1 MNDHSHEEV
10 PRVFAALGRFDYR
23 FRRWLPL
30 AALAIVIAMNVA
42 AASWG
47 GELSQGGWEIPGSE
61 TERAEALLKERFGA
75 SQEQML
81 VIYRDEDADATSP
94 AFQEKVAASLD
105 RVAADVTVDSVITYG
120 SVPDPSLIS
129 DDGHATFAVLN
140 LTQDRAVAT
149 ADAERLAALVDP
161 PAGIDTTITGVP
173 LLQHQFN
180 AAIER
185 DLLRAELISLPV
197 ALIILLVV
205 FGTVVG
211 AALPL
216 LIAGMALGTAFA
228 GISLMA
234 GRIEMSIFVTNIAT
248 MIGLALAID
257 YSLFM
262 VSRFR
267 EELRAGHDVE
277 RAIERMMA
285 TVGKAVAVS
294 GIAVA
299 VGLTALIVFTAPA
312 LRSMGIG
319 GVLVVVSTLLF
330 GLTALP
336 ALLAMLG
343 PRVNRLRVPL
353 PAFIRPAS
361 GHEPEE
367 QRHGAWSRIARF
379 VMRRPL
385 QVAAPALAIL
395 LLAGLPFLHLE
406 LSTGGNLDDL
416 PPSSARTGFEVLRDE
431 FPGGD
436 SNPVVV
442 ALRFADGEL
451 DADRL
456 DALAAYVDRL
466 GGVDGAT
473 HVDSLLTPPPGMT
486 ADQYLPLLAVP
497 AEQRPAELNDY
508 VAGWIA
514 EDTTRLEV
522 ASRIEADTDAGRAFV
537 QRVRGIEP
545 PAGAQVLTAGL
556 ASQSAD
562 FLVAFDAAIP
572 VAVAIVIGV
581 TFAVLFLTFGSVLL
595 PVKAVLMSLLSISAS
610 FGALVWIF
618 QDGNLSDLLGF
629 QAGGTVIAST
639 PVIMFAILFGLS
651 MDYEVLLLSRIR
663 ERYVATGDNNRSVAE
678 GIGVTGGIITGAA
691 LIMVGVFGAFALGDV
706 VMIKALGFAMALA
719 VLVDATIV
727 RGILVPA
734 FMRVM
739 GALNWWAPRGL
750 QRAVARIGLYEG
762 PGQTDASRP
771 SLDPGPE
778 TATSPMT

>member
-1 MNDHSHEEV
+1 M
-10 PRVFAALGRFDYR
+10 FAALGRFDYR
-23 FRRWLPL
+23 FRRWLVP
-30 AALAIVIAMNVA
+30 AALAIVIAINVA
-42 AASWG
+42 AVSWG

-61 TERAEALLKERFGA
+61 SERAGALLRERFGA

-81 VIYRDEDADATSP
+81 VVYRDEDADATSP
-94 AFQEKVAASLD
+94 DFQDKVAASLEQ
-105 RVAADVTVDSVITYG
+105 VAADDTVDSVITYG

-129 DDGHATFAVLN
+129 EDEHATFAVVN
-140 LTQDRAVAT
+140 LTEGRAAAT
-149 ADAERLAALVDP
+149 ADAERLAALVDA
-161 PAGIDTTITGVP
+161 PAGVEMTITGVP
-173 LLQHQFN
+173 LLQQQFN
-180 AAIER
+180 AAIEQ
-185 DLLRAELISLPV
+185 DLLQAELISLPV
-197 ALIILLVV
+197 ALVILLVV

-216 LIAGMALGTAFA
+216 LMAGLALGTAFA
-228 GISLMA
+228 AISIMA
-234 GRIEMSIFVTNIAT
+234 GQIEMSIFVTNIAT

-277 RAIERMMA
+277 RALERMMA

-299 VGLTALIVFTAPA
+299 IGLTALIVFSAPA

-343 PRVNRLRVPL
+343 PNVNRLRVPL

-361 GHEPEE
+361 GNEPAE
-367 QRHGAWSRIARF
+367 QRHGVWSRIARF

-385 QVAAPALAIL
+385 QVATPALALL

-416 PPSSARTGFEVLRDE
+416 PPSSARTGFEMLRDE

-436 SNPVVV
+436 SNPVIV
-442 ALRFADGEL
+442 ALQFPDDEL
-451 DADRL
+451 DAERQ
-456 DALAAYVDRL
+456 DALAAYADGL
-466 GGVDGAT
+466 AAVDGAT
-473 HVDSLLTPPPGMT
+473 QVRSLLTPPPGMT
-486 ADQYLPLLAVP
+486 ADQYLPLLAAP
-497 AEQRPAELNDY
+497 ADQRPAELNDY
-508 VAGWIA
+508 IAGWFTD
-514 EDTTRLEV
+514 DTTRLEV
-522 ASRIEADTDAGRAFV
+522 ASRIDADTDAGRAFV
-537 QRVRGIEP
+537 QRVRGVEAP
-545 PAGAQVLTAGL
+545 SGAQVMTAGL
-556 ASQSAD
+556 ASQSSD
-562 FLVAFDAAIP
+562 FLAAFDAAIP
-572 VAVAIVIGV
+572 VAVVIVIGV
-581 TFAVLFLTFGSVLL
+581 TFVVLFLTFGSVLL

-618 QDGNLSDLLGF
+618 QDGNFSNLLGF
-629 QAGGTVIAST
+629 EAGGTVIAST

-663 ERYVATGDNNRSVAE
+663 ERYVATGDNSRSVAE

-719 VLVDATIV
+719 VFVDATIV

-739 GALNWWAPRGL
+739 GALNWWAPRGV
-750 QRAVARIGLYEG
+750 QRAVARLGLYEG
-762 PGQTDASRP
+762 PIQTDASRP
-771 SLDPGPE
+771 SLDPSPE
-778 TATSPMT
+778 TAPSPTS

>member
-1 MNDHSHEEV
+1 
-10 PRVFAALGRFDYR
+10 VFAALGRFDYR

-30 AALAIVIAMNVA
+30 AALAVMIAVNVA
-42 AASWG
+42 AANWG
-47 GELSQGGWEIPGSE
+47 GELSQGGWQIPGSE
-61 TERAEALLKERFGA
+61 SVQAEALIRTRFGA
-75 SQEQML
+75 SQERML
-81 VIYRDEDADATSP
+81 VIYRDNDADATAP
-94 AFQEKVAASLD
+94 AFQAAVTESLERVKTDDQVA
-105 RVAADVTVDSVITYG
+105 SVITY
-120 SVPDPSLIS
+120 SPATPDPALIS
-129 DDGHATFAVLN
+129 EDGHASFAVVN
-140 LTQDRAVAT
+140 LTANRTAAT
-149 ADAERLAALVDP
+149 ADAERLSGLVVP
-161 PAGIDTTITGVP
+161 PAGMQTTITGVP
-173 LLQHQFN
+173 LLQHEFN
-180 AAIER
+180 AAIED
-185 DLLRAELISLPV
+185 DLLQAEIISLPV
-197 ALIILLVV
+197 AMIILLVV

-211 AALPL
+211 AGLPL
-216 LIAGMALGTAFA
+216 LMAGLALGTSFA
-228 GISLMA
+228 AISLAA
-234 GRIEMSIFVTNIAT
+234 GQIEMSIFVTNIAT

-267 EELRAGHDVE
+267 EELRAGHSVE
-277 RAIERMMA
+277 VSIERMMA

-299 VGLTALIVFTAPA
+299 IGLTALIVFAAPA

-319 GVLVVVSTLLF
+319 GVLVVLSTLIF

-336 ALLAMLG
+336 ALLALLG
-343 PRVNRLRVPL
+343 TRVNRLRVPL

-361 GHEPEE
+361 GNEPAE
-367 QRHGAWSRIARF
+367 QRHGVWSHIAHF

-385 QVAAPALAIL
+385 QVAVPALAIL
-395 LLAGLPFLHLE
+395 LLAGLPFFHLE

-416 PPSSARTGFEVLRDE
+416 PPSTARTGFEMLRDE

-442 ALRFADGEL
+442 VVQFPDDEL
-451 DADRL
+451 DADRQAQL
-456 DALAAYVDRL
+456 TSYVDRL
-466 GGVDGAT
+466 GALDGAT
-473 HVDSLLTPPPGMT
+473 QVNSLLTPPPGMA
-486 ADQYLPLLAVP
+486 ADQYLAALAIP
-497 AEQRPAELNDY
+497 AEQRPAKLNDY
-508 VAGWIA
+508 IGGWVSG
-514 EDTTRLEV
+514 DTTRLEV
-522 ASRIEADTDAGRAFV
+522 ASKIDADSDAGRAFV
-537 QRVRGIEP
+537 QRVRSEEP
-545 PAGAQVLTAGL
+545 PAGAQVQTSGL

-581 TFAVLFLTFGSVLL
+581 TFIVLFLTFGSILL

-618 QDGNLSDLLGF
+618 QDGNLSNALGF
-629 QAGGTVIAST
+629 EAGGTIIAST

-663 ERYVATGDNNRSVAE
+663 ERYVATHDNSRSVAE

-706 VMIKALGFAMALA
+706 VMIKALGFAMAVA

-734 FMRVM
+734 FMRIM
-739 GALNWWAPRGL
+739 GSLNWWAPAGL
-750 QRAVARIGLYEG
+750 QRAVARLGLYEG
-762 PGQTDASRP
+762 PVRTDGVAP
-771 SLDPGPE
+771 DV
-778 TATSPMT
+778 TTSPEPAPAR

>member
-1 MNDHSHEEV
+1 MEV

-23 FRRWLPL
+23 FRRWLVP
-30 AALAIVIAMNVA
+30 AALAIVIAINVA
-42 AASWG
+42 VATWG

-61 TERAEALLKERFGA
+61 SEQAEALLRERFGA

-81 VIYRDEDADATSP
+81 VIYRDEDADATSSI
-94 AFQEKVAASLD
+94 FQDKVAASLEQ
-105 RVAADVTVDSVITYG
+105 VAADDTVDSVITYG
-120 SVPDPSLIS
+120 AVPDPSLIS
-129 DDGHATFAVLN
+129 EDGHATFAVVN
-140 LTQDRAVAT
+140 LTQGRADAT

-161 PAGIDTTITGVP
+161 PGGIEMTITGVP
-173 LLQHQFN
+173 LLQQQFN
-180 AAIER
+180 AAIEA
-185 DLLRAELISLPV
+185 DLLQAELISLPV
-197 ALIILLVV
+197 ALVILLVV

-216 LIAGMALGTAFA
+216 LIAGLALGTAFA
-228 GISLMA
+228 AISIMA
-234 GRIEMSIFVTNIAT
+234 GQIEMSIFVTNIAT

-267 EELRAGHDVE
+267 EELRAGYDVP

-299 VGLTALIVFTAPA
+299 IGLTALIVFSAPA

-343 PRVNRLRVPL
+343 PNVNRLRVPL

-361 GHEPEE
+361 GNEPAE
-367 QRHGAWSRIARF
+367 QRHGVWSRIARF

-385 QVAAPALAIL
+385 QVATPALALL

-416 PPSSARTGFEVLRDE
+416 PPSSARTGFEMLRDE

-436 SNPVVV
+436 SNPVIV
-442 ALRFADGEL
+442 ALQFPDDEL
-451 DADRL
+451 NADRQ
-456 DALAAYVDRL
+456 DALAAYADRL
-466 GGVDGAT
+466 AGVDGAT
-473 HVDSLLTPPPGMT
+473 QVRSLLTPPPGMT
-486 ADQYLPLLAVP
+486 ADQYLPLLALP

-508 VAGWIA
+508 IAGWFA
-514 EDTTRLEV
+514 DDTTRLEV
-522 ASRIEADTDAGRAFV
+522 ASRIDADTDAGRAFV
-537 QRVRGIEP
+537 QRVRGVEA

-556 ASQSAD
+556 ASQSSD
-562 FLVAFDAAIP
+562 FLAAFDAAIP

-581 TFAVLFLTFGSVLL
+581 TFIVLFLTFGSVLL

-618 QDGNLSDLLGF
+618 QDGNFSNLLGF
-629 QAGGTVIAST
+629 EAGGTVIAST

-734 FMRVM
+734 FMRIM
-739 GALNWWAPRGL
+739 GELNWWAPRGL
-750 QRAVARIGLYEG
+750 QRAVARLGLYEG
-762 PGQTDASRP
+762 PIETDASGAAQPAGADGVAEGASAR
-771 SLDPGPE
+771 
-778 TATSPMT
+778 

>member
-1 MNDHSHEEV
+1 
-10 PRVFAALGRFDYR
+10 VFAALGRFDYR
-23 FRRWLPL
+23 FRRWLPI
-30 AALAIVIAMNVA
+30 AALAIVIGINVA
-42 AASWG
+42 AAGAG
-47 GELSQGGWEIPGSE
+47 GVLSQGGWEIPGSE
-61 TERAEALLKERFGA
+61 TEEAAALLKERFGA

-81 VIYRDEDADATSP
+81 VIYRDPDADAASP
-94 AFQEKVAASLD
+94 AFQELVTASLE
-105 RVAADVTVDSVITYG
+105 RVAADGNVDSVITYA
-120 SVPDPSLIS
+120 SVPDPSLLS
-129 DDGHATFAVLN
+129 ENGRATFAVVN
-140 LTQDRAVAT
+140 LTQDRADAT
-149 ADAERLAALVDP
+149 ADAERLAGLVDVP
-161 PAGIDTTITGVP
+161 PGVDTTITGVP
-173 LLQHQFN
+173 LLQQQFN
-180 AAIER
+180 AAIEA
-185 DLLRAELISLPV
+185 DLLQAELISLPV
-197 ALIILLVV
+197 ALVILLVV

-216 LIAGMALGTAFA
+216 LIAGLALGTAFA
-228 GISLMA
+228 AISLVAAQM
-234 GRIEMSIFVTNIAT
+234 EMSIFVTNIAT

-267 EELRAGHDVE
+267 EELRAGHSVE
-277 RAIERMMA
+277 RAIERMME

-299 VGLTALIVFTAPA
+299 IGMTALIVFAAPA

-319 GVLVVVSTLLF
+319 GVLVVVSTLVF

-343 PRVNRLRVPL
+343 PRVDRLRVPL

-361 GHEPEE
+361 GNEPAE
-367 QRHGAWSRIARF
+367 QRHGMWSRIARF

-385 QVAAPALAIL
+385 QVAAPALIL
-395 LLAGLPFLHLE
+395 LLFAGLPFFHLE

-416 PPSSARTGFEVLRDE
+416 PPSSARTGFEVLRDD

-436 SNPVVV
+436 SNPVIV
-442 ALRFADGEL
+442 ALQFPDGEL
-451 DADRL
+451 DVDRQA
-456 DALAAYVDRL
+456 ALATYVDRL
-466 GGVDGAT
+466 AAVDGAT
-473 HVDSLLTPPPGMT
+473 QVESLLTPPPGMG
-486 ADQYLPLLAVP
+486 ADQYLPLLAMP
-497 AEQRPAELNDY
+497 ADQRPSELNDY
-508 VAGWIA
+508 IAGWMSG
-514 EDTTRLEV
+514 DTTRLEV
-522 ASRIEADTDAGRAFV
+522 ASRIDADTDAGRALV
-537 QRVRGIEP
+537 QRVRQVET
-545 PAGAQVLTAGL
+545 PAGATALTAGL

-562 FLVAFDAAIP
+562 FLAAFDAAIP

-581 TFAVLFLTFGSVLL
+581 TFVVLFLTFGSILL

-618 QDGNLSDLLGF
+618 QDGNLSNLLGF
-629 QAGGTVIAST
+629 EAGGTVIAST

-663 ERYVATGDNNRSVAE
+663 ERYVATSDNSRSVAE

-739 GALNWWAPRGL
+739 GALNWWAPRPL
-750 QRAVARIGLYEG
+750 QRAVARLGLYEG
-762 PGQTDASRP
+762 PILTDADRP
-771 SLDPGPE
+771 SGEGAPE
-778 TATSPMT
+778 SATRATS

>member
-1 MNDHSHEEV
+1 
-10 PRVFAALGRFDYR
+10 VFAALGRFDYR

-30 AALAIVIAMNVA
+30 AALAVLIATNVA
-42 AASWG
+42 AANWG
-47 GELSQGGWEIPGSE
+47 GELSQGGCQIPGSE
-61 TERAEALLKERFGA
+61 SVRAEALIRERFGA
-75 SQEQML
+75 SQERML
-81 VIYRDEDADATSP
+81 VIYRDNGADATSP
-94 AFQEKVAASLD
+94 AFQAAVAASLE
-105 RVAADVTVDSVITYG
+105 RVAADDQVDSVITY
-120 SVPDPSLIS
+120 SEALPDPALIS
-129 DDGHATFAVLN
+129 DDGHATFAVVN
-140 LTQDRAVAT
+140 LIANRTAAT
-149 ADAERLAALVDP
+149 ADSERLAALVDP
-161 PAGIDTTITGVP
+161 PAGMQTTITGVP
-173 LLQHQFN
+173 VLQQQFN

-185 DLLRAELISLPV
+185 DLLQAELISLPV

-211 AALPL
+211 AGLPL
-216 LIAGMALGTAFA
+216 LMAALALGTSFA
-228 GISLMA
+228 AISLAA
-234 GRIEMSIFVTNIAT
+234 GQIEMSIFVTNIAT

-267 EELRAGHDVE
+267 EELGAGHSVE
-277 RAIERMMA
+277 VAIERMMA

-299 VGLTALIVFTAPA
+299 IGLTALIVFAAPA

-319 GVLVVVSTLLF
+319 GVLVVLSTLLF

-361 GHEPEE
+361 GNEPAE
-367 QRHGAWSRIARF
+367 QHHGVWSRIAHF
-379 VMRRPL
+379 VMRWPL
-385 QVAAPALAIL
+385 QVAVPALAIL
-395 LLAGLPFLHLE
+395 LLAGLPFFHLE

-416 PPSSARTGFEVLRDE
+416 PPSSARTGFEMLRDE

-442 ALRFADGEL
+442 AVQLPDSNL
-451 DADRL
+451 DADRR

-466 GGVDGAT
+466 AGLDGAT
-473 HVDSLLTPPPGMT
+473 QVTSLLTPPPGM
-486 ADQYLPLLAVP
+486 ASDQYLALLAMP
-497 AEQRPAELNDY
+497 ASQRPTLLNDY
-508 VAGWIA
+508 IGRWISG
-514 EDTTRLEV
+514 DTTRLDV
-522 ASRIEADTDAGRAFV
+522 ASRIDADSDAGRAFV
-537 QRVRGIEP
+537 QRVRDAEP
-545 PAGAQVLTAGL
+545 PAGSHVLTAGL
-556 ASQSAD
+556 GSQSAD
-562 FLVAFDAAIP
+562 FLVAFDGAIP

-581 TFAVLFLTFGSVLL
+581 TFLVLLLTFGSILL

-618 QDGNLSDLLGF
+618 QDGNLSNLLGF
-629 QAGGTVIAST
+629 HTGGTVIAST

-706 VMIKALGFAMALA
+706 VMIKALGFAMAIA

-734 FMRVM
+734 FMRIM

-750 QRAVARIGLYEG
+750 QRAIARVGLYEG
-762 PGQTDASRP
+762 PVRADEPAHDAP
-771 SLDPGPE
+771 AAPE
-778 TATSPMT
+778 AAPAR

>member
-1 MNDHSHEEV
+1 
-10 PRVFAALGRFDYR
+10 VFAALGRFDYR

-30 AALAIVIAMNVA
+30 AALALMIAVNAA

-47 GELSQGGWEIPGSE
+47 GELSQGGWNIPGSE
-61 TERAEALLKERFGA
+61 TERAEALLKDRFGA
-75 SQEQML
+75 SQEQMF
-81 VIYRDEDADATSP
+81 VVYRDDEADATSP
-94 AFQEKVAASLD
+94 AFQSAVTDSLD
-105 RVAADVTVDSVITYG
+105 RVAADDRVDAVITYAT
-120 SVPDPSLIS
+120 VPDPDFIS
-129 DDGHATFAVLN
+129 EDGHATFAVVN
-140 LTQDRAVAT
+140 LVDSRADAT
-149 ADAERLAALVDP
+149 ADAERLAGLVDP
-161 PAGIDTTITGVP
+161 PVGVETTITGVP
-173 LLQHQFN
+173 LLQQQFN
-180 AAIER
+180 HAIEE

-197 ALIILLVV
+197 ALVILLVV

-211 AALPL
+211 AGLPL
-216 LIAGMALGTAFA
+216 LIAALALGTSFA
-228 GISLMA
+228 AITLTA
-234 GRIEMSIFVTNIAT
+234 GQIEMSIFVTNIAT
-248 MIGLALAID
+248 MIGLALSID

-267 EELRAGHDVE
+267 EELRAGHSVE
-277 RAIERMMA
+277 RAIERMMSS
-285 TVGKAVAVS
+285 VGKAVAVS

-299 VGLTALIVFTAPA
+299 IGMTALIVFAAPA

-319 GVLVVVSTLLF
+319 GVLVVVSTLIF

-361 GHEPEE
+361 GNEPSEL
-367 QRHGAWSRIARF
+367 RHGVWTRIAHF

-385 QVAAPALAIL
+385 RAAVPALAVL
-395 LLAGLPFLHLE
+395 LLAGLPFFHLQ

-416 PPSSARTGFEVLRDE
+416 PPSSARTGFEVLRDQ

-442 ALRFADGEL
+442 ALQFPDDAL
-451 DADRL
+451 NADRL
-456 DALAAYVDRL
+456 DDLAAYIDRL
-466 GGVDGAT
+466 AAVDGAT
-473 HVDSLLTPPPGMT
+473 QVSSLLTPPPGMDP
-486 ADQYLPLLAVP
+486 AQYRGLLAAP

-508 VAGWIA
+508 IGQWSSG
-514 EDTTRLEV
+514 DTTRIEV
-522 ASRIEADTDAGRAFV
+522 ASRIDADSDAGRAFV
-537 QRVRGIEP
+537 QRVRGAEAP
-545 PAGAQVLTAGL
+545 PQSQVLTAGL

-562 FLVAFDAAIP
+562 FLVAFDDAIP

-581 TFAVLFLTFGSVLL
+581 TFIVLFLTFGSVFL

-618 QDGNLSDLLGF
+618 QDGNLSGPLGF
-629 QAGGTVIAST
+629 EAGGTIIAST

-663 ERYVATGDNNRSVAE
+663 ERYVATGDNSRSVAE

-739 GALNWWAPRGL
+739 GSLNWWAPRSV
-750 QRAVARIGLYEG
+750 QRAVARLGLYEEPEAG
-762 PGQTDASRP
+762 DDP
-771 SLDPGPE
+771 SVPAAPPE
-778 TATSPMT
+778 AVPTS

>member
-1 MNDHSHEEV
+1 M
-10 PRVFAALGRFDYR
+10 FAALGRFDYR

-30 AALAIVIAMNVA
+30 AALALLIGINVA
-42 AASWG
+42 AANWG
-47 GELSQGGWEIPGSE
+47 GELSQGGWQIPGSE
-61 TERAEALLKERFGA
+61 TERAEALIKERFGA
-75 SQEQML
+75 SQERML
-81 VIYRDEDADATSP
+81 VIYRDPDADASS
-94 AFQEKVAASLD
+94 AEVQAAVSASLE
-105 RVAADVTVDSVITYG
+105 RVAADDQVDSVISYG
-120 SVPDPSLIS
+120 STPDPALIS
-129 DDGHATFAVLN
+129 TDGHATFAIVN
-140 LTQDRAVAT
+140 LTADRAAAT
-149 ADAERLAALVDP
+149 ADAARLAELVDP
-161 PAGIDTTITGVP
+161 PAGMETTITGVP
-173 LLQHQFN
+173 LLQQQFN
-180 AAIER
+180 AAIEE
-185 DLLRAELISLPV
+185 DLLQAELISLPV
-197 ALIILLVV
+197 ALIILLIV
-205 FGTVVG
+205 FGTVLG
-211 AALPL
+211 AGLPL
-216 LIAGMALGTAFA
+216 LMAGLALGTSFA
-228 GISLMA
+228 AISLAA
-234 GRIEMSIFVTNIAT
+234 GQIEMSIFVTNIAT
-248 MIGLALAID
+248 MIGLALSID

-267 EELRAGHDVE
+267 EELRAGHSVE
-277 RAIERMMA
+277 VAIERMMA

-294 GIAVA
+294 GVAVA
-299 VGLTALIVFTAPA
+299 IGLTALIVFAAPA

-361 GHEPEE
+361 GNEPAE
-367 QRHGAWSRIARF
+367 QRHGVWSSIARF

-385 QVAAPALAIL
+385 QVAVPALAIL

-442 ALRFADGEL
+442 ALQFPDDEL
-451 DADRL
+451 DAGRLDELTAYAGRL
-456 DALAAYVDRL
+456 DAI
-466 GGVDGAT
+466 DGAT
-473 HVDSLLTPPPGMT
+473 QVTSLLTPPPGMT
-486 ADQYLPLLAVP
+486 ADQYLPLLSMPTA
-497 AEQRPAELNDY
+497 QRPEPVNDY
-508 VAGWIA
+508 IAGWVSG
-514 EDTTRLEV
+514 DTTRLEV
-522 ASRIEADTDAGRAFV
+522 ASQIDADSDAGRAFV
-537 QRVRGIEP
+537 QRVRTAEVP
-545 PAGAQVLTAGL
+545 SDAEVMTAGL

-581 TFAVLFLTFGSVLL
+581 TFLVLFLTFGSVLL

-618 QDGNLSDLLGF
+618 QDGNLSSLLGF

-663 ERYVATGDNNRSVAE
+663 ERFVATGDNNRSVAE

-734 FMRVM
+734 FMRIM
-739 GALNWWAPRGL
+739 GALNWWAPRGV
-750 QRAVARIGLYEG
+750 QRAVARLGLYEG
-762 PGQTDASRP
+762 PTETDVVAVDSPASREAAP
-771 SLDPGPE
+771 
-778 TATSPMT
+778 AR

>member
-1 MNDHSHEEV
+1 M
-10 PRVFAALGRFDYR
+10 FAALGRFDYR

-30 AALAIVIAMNVA
+30 AALAVVIGMNLA
-42 AASWG
+42 AANWG
-47 GELSQGGWEIPGSE
+47 GELSQGGWQIPGSE
-61 TERAEALLKERFGA
+61 TERAEALIKERFGA
-75 SQEQML
+75 SQERML
-81 VIYRDEDADATSP
+81 VIYRDPDADATSSEVQ
-94 AFQEKVAASLD
+94 AAVSASLE
-105 RVAADVTVDSVITYG
+105 RVAADEQVDSVISYATI
-120 SVPDPSLIS
+120 PDPALIS
-129 DDGHATFAVLN
+129 TDGHATFAIIN
-140 LTQDRAVAT
+140 LTADRAAAT

-161 PAGIDTTITGVP
+161 PAGMETTITGVP
-173 LLQHQFN
+173 LLQQQFN
-180 AAIER
+180 AAIEE
-185 DLLRAELISLPV
+185 DLLQAELISLPV

-205 FGTVVG
+205 FGTVIG
-211 AALPL
+211 AGLPL
-216 LIAGMALGTAFA
+216 LMAGLALGTSFA
-228 GISLMA
+228 AISLAA
-234 GRIEMSIFVTNIAT
+234 GQIEMSIFVTNIAT
-248 MIGLALAID
+248 MIGLALSID

-267 EELRAGHDVE
+267 EELRAGHSVE
-277 RAIERMMA
+277 VAIERMMA

-294 GIAVA
+294 GVAVA
-299 VGLTALIVFTAPA
+299 IGLTALIVFAAPA

-319 GVLVVVSTLLF
+319 GVLVVVSTLFF

-343 PRVNRLRVPL
+343 PRVNRFRVPL

-361 GHEPEE
+361 GNEPAEE
-367 QRHGAWSRIARF
+367 RHGMWSSIARF

-385 QVAAPALAIL
+385 QVAVPALAIL

-436 SNPVVV
+436 ANPVVV
-442 ALRFADGEL
+442 ALQFPDDEL
-451 DADRL
+451 DAGRLDELSAYAGRL
-456 DALAAYVDRL
+456 DAI
-466 GGVDGAT
+466 DGT
-473 HVDSLLTPPPGMT
+473 TQVTSLLTPPPGMT
-486 ADQYLPLLAVP
+486 AEQYVPLLALP
-497 AEQRPAELNDY
+497 AAERPQPVNDY
-508 VAGWIA
+508 IGSWASG
-514 EDTTRLEV
+514 DTTRLEV
-522 ASRIEADTDAGRAFV
+522 ASLIDADSDAGRAFV
-537 QRVRGIEP
+537 ERVRTAEAP
-545 PAGAQVLTAGL
+545 SDAEVMTAGL

-562 FLVAFDAAIP
+562 FLVAFDNAIP

-581 TFAVLFLTFGSVLL
+581 TFLVLFLTFGSVLL

-618 QDGNLSDLLGF
+618 QDGNLSSLLGF

-663 ERYVATGDNNRSVAE
+663 ERFVATGDNNRSVAE

-734 FMRVM
+734 FMRIM
-739 GALNWWAPRGL
+739 GALNWWAPRGV
-750 QRAVARIGLYEG
+750 QRAVARLGLYEG
-762 PGQTDASRP
+762 PSRA
-771 SLDPGPE
+771 DE
-778 TATSPMT
+778 TAVEDGPASPEAAPAR

>member
-1 MNDHSHEEV
+1 
-10 PRVFAALGRFDYR
+10 VFAALGRFDYR

-30 AALAIVIAMNVA
+30 AALAVMIAVNVA
-42 AASWG
+42 AANWG
-47 GELSQGGWEIPGSE
+47 GELSQGGWQIPGSE
-61 TERAEALLKERFGA
+61 SVQAEALVRDRFGA
-75 SQEQML
+75 SQERML
-81 VIYRDEDADATSP
+81 VIYRDDDADATTP
-94 AFQEKVAASLD
+94 AFQTAVTDSLERVKADDQVA
-105 RVAADVTVDSVITYG
+105 SVITY
-120 SVPDPSLIS
+120 SPATPDPALIS
-129 DDGHATFAVLN
+129 EDGHASFAVIN
-140 LTQDRAVAT
+140 LTANRTAAT
-149 ADAERLAALVDP
+149 ADAERLSGLVVP
-161 PAGIDTTITGVP
+161 PAGIQTTITGVP
-173 LLQHQFN
+173 LLQHEFN
-180 AAIER
+180 AAIED
-185 DLLRAELISLPV
+185 DLLQAELISLPV
-197 ALIILLVV
+197 AMIILLVV

-211 AALPL
+211 AGLPL
-216 LIAGMALGTAFA
+216 LMAGLALGTSFA
-228 GISLMA
+228 AISLAA
-234 GRIEMSIFVTNIAT
+234 GQIEMSIFVTNIAT

-267 EELRAGHDVE
+267 EELRAGHSVE
-277 RAIERMMA
+277 ASIERMMA

-299 VGLTALIVFTAPA
+299 IGLTALIVFAAPA

-319 GVLVVVSTLLF
+319 GVLVVVSTLVF

-343 PRVNRLRVPL
+343 TRVNRLRVPL

-361 GHEPEE
+361 GNEPAE
-367 QRHGAWSRIARF
+367 QHNGVWSHIAHF

-385 QVAAPALAIL
+385 QVAVPALAIL

-416 PPSSARTGFEVLRDE
+416 PPSTARTGFEMLRDE

-442 ALRFADGEL
+442 VLQFADDEL
-451 DADRL
+451 DADRQAQL
-456 DALAAYVDRL
+456 TTYVDRL
-466 GGVDGAT
+466 GGLDGT
-473 HVDSLLTPPPGMT
+473 TQVNSLLTPPPGMA
-486 ADQYLPLLAVP
+486 ADQYLAALAIP
-497 AEQRPAELNDY
+497 ADQRPVELNDY
-508 VAGWIA
+508 IGRWVSG
-514 EDTTRLEV
+514 DTTRLEV
-522 ASRIEADTDAGRAFV
+522 ASRIDADSDAGRAFV
-537 QRVRGIEP
+537 QRVRSAEP
-545 PAGAQVLTAGL
+545 PAGAQVQTSGL

-562 FLVAFDAAIP
+562 FLVAFDSAIP

-581 TFAVLFLTFGSVLL
+581 TFIVLFLTFGSLLL
-595 PVKAVLMSLLSISAS
+595 PIKAVLMSLLSISAS

-618 QDGNLSDLLGF
+618 QDGNLSNVLGF
-629 QAGGTVIAST
+629 EAGGTIIAST

-663 ERYVATGDNNRSVAE
+663 ERYVATHDNNRSVAE

-706 VMIKALGFAMALA
+706 VMIKALGFAMAVA

-734 FMRVM
+734 FMRIM
-739 GALNWWAPRGL
+739 GSLNWWAPAGL
-750 QRAVARIGLYEG
+750 QRAVSRLGLYEG
-762 PGQTDASRP
+762 PVRTVGAVPDVTVS
-771 SLDPGPE
+771 PE
-778 TATSPMT
+778 PAPAR

>member
-1 MNDHSHEEV
+1 
-10 PRVFAALGRFDYR
+10 VFAALGRFDYR
-23 FRRWLPL
+23 FRRWLPP
-30 AALAIVIAMNVA
+30 AALAILIAINVA
-42 AASWG
+42 AAGAG
-47 GELSQGGWEIPGSE
+47 GELSQGGWEIPGSDA
-61 TERAEALLKERFGA
+61 ERAAALLKDRFGA

-81 VIYRDEDADATSP
+81 VVYRDDDADAASP
-94 AFQEKVAASLD
+94 AFQDRVAASLE
-105 RVAADVTVDSVITYG
+105 RVAADGNVDSVITYAAI
-120 SVPDPSLIS
+120 PDPSLLS
-129 DDGHATFAVLN
+129 VDGHATFAVVN
-140 LTQDRAVAT
+140 LIQDRAEAT
-149 ADAERLAALVDP
+149 ADAERLAGLVDP
-161 PAGIDTTITGVP
+161 PAGIEMIITGVP
-173 LLQHQFN
+173 VLQQQFNTAIEHDLLQ
-180 AAIER
+180 
-185 DLLRAELISLPV
+185 AELISLPV
-197 ALIILLVV
+197 ALVILLVV

-228 GISLMA
+228 AIALVASQM
-234 GRIEMSIFVTNIAT
+234 EMSIFVTNIAT

-267 EELRAGHDVE
+267 EELRAGRSVE
-277 RAIERMMA
+277 HAIERMME

-299 VGLTALIVFTAPA
+299 IGMTSLIVFAAPA

-319 GVLVVVSTLLF
+319 GVLVVVSTLVF

-343 PRVNRLRVPL
+343 PRVDRLPVPL

-361 GHEPEE
+361 GNEPAE
-367 QRHGAWSRIARF
+367 QRHGVWSRIARF

-385 QVAAPALAIL
+385 QVAAPALLVL
-395 LLAGLPFLHLE
+395 LVAGLPFLHLQ

-416 PPSSARTGFEVLRDE
+416 PPSSARTGFEVLRDD

-442 ALRFADGEL
+442 ALQFPNDEL
-451 DADRL
+451 DADRQAVL
-456 DALAAYVDRL
+456 TGYVERLAA
-466 GGVDGAT
+466 VDGAT
-473 HVDSLLTPPPGMT
+473 QVKSLLTPPPGMP
-486 ADQYLPLLAVP
+486 ADQYLAALAMP

-508 VAGWIA
+508 IGGWISG
-514 EDTTRLEV
+514 DTTRLEV
-522 ASRIEADTDAGRAFV
+522 ASRIDADSDAGRAFV
-537 QRVRGIEP
+537 HRVRDVEAP
-545 PAGAQVLTAGL
+545 NGATVQTAGL

-562 FLVAFDAAIP
+562 FLAAFDNAIP

-581 TFAVLFLTFGSVLL
+581 TFVVLFLTFGSVLL

-618 QDGNLSDLLGF
+618 QDGNLSGLLGF
-629 QAGGTVIAST
+629 EAGGTIIAST

-663 ERYVATGDNNRSVAE
+663 ERYVATGDNSRSVAE

-734 FMRVM
+734 FMRIM
-739 GALNWWAPRGL
+739 GTLNWWAPRPL
-750 QRAVARIGLYEG
+750 QLAVARLGLYEG
-762 PGQTDASRP
+762 PIPTDASPP
-771 SLDPGPE
+771 SRDAGPDAGE
-778 TATSPMT
+778 VATAR

>member
-1 MNDHSHEEV
+1 
-10 PRVFAALGRFDYR
+10 VFAALGRFDYR

-30 AALAIVIAMNVA
+30 AALAVMIGTNVA
-42 AASWG
+42 AANWG
-47 GELSQGGWEIPGSE
+47 GQLSQGGWQIPGSE
-61 TERAEALLKERFGA
+61 SVQAEALIRERFGA
-75 SQEQML
+75 SQERML
-81 VIYRDEDADATSP
+81 VIYRDNEADATSP
-94 AFQEKVAASLD
+94 AFQAAVAASLE
-105 RVAADVTVDSVITYG
+105 RVAADDQVDSVITY
-120 SVPDPSLIS
+120 SQALPDPALIS
-129 DDGHATFAVLN
+129 DDGHATFAVVN
-140 LTQDRAVAT
+140 LIADRTAAT
-149 ADAERLAALVDP
+149 ADSERLAALVDA
-161 PAGIDTTITGVP
+161 PAGMQTTITGVP
-173 LLQHQFN
+173 ILQQQFN

-185 DLLRAELISLPV
+185 DLLQAELISLPV

-205 FGTVVG
+205 FGTVLG
-211 AALPL
+211 AGLPL
-216 LIAGMALGTAFA
+216 LMAALALGTSFA
-228 GISLMA
+228 AISLAA
-234 GRIEMSIFVTNIAT
+234 GQIEMSIFVTNIAT

-267 EELRAGHDVE
+267 EELRAGHSVE
-277 RAIERMMA
+277 VAIERMMA

-299 VGLTALIVFTAPA
+299 IGLTALIVFAAPA

-319 GVLVVVSTLLF
+319 GVLVVLSTLLF

-361 GHEPEE
+361 GNEPAE
-367 QRHGAWSRIARF
+367 QRHGVWAKIAHF
-379 VMRRPL
+379 VMRWPL
-385 QVAAPALAIL
+385 QVAVPALAIL
-395 LLAGLPFLHLE
+395 LLAGLPFFHLE

-416 PPSSARTGFEVLRDE
+416 PPSSARTGFEILRDQ

-442 ALRFADGEL
+442 AVQFPDSDL
-451 DADRL
+451 DADRR
-456 DALAAYVDRL
+456 DDLAAYVDRL
-466 GGVDGAT
+466 AGIDGAT
-473 HVDSLLTPPPGMT
+473 QVSSLLTPPPGM
-486 ADQYLPLLAVP
+486 ARDQYLALLAMPVS
-497 AEQRPAELNDY
+497 QRPMGLNDY
-508 VAGWIA
+508 IGGWISG
-514 EDTTRLEV
+514 DTTRLEV
-522 ASRIEADTDAGRAFV
+522 ASRIDADSDAGRAFV
-537 QRVRGIEP
+537 QRVRDAEP
-545 PAGAQVLTAGL
+545 PAGSQVLTAGL
-556 ASQSAD
+556 GSQSAD
-562 FLVAFDAAIP
+562 FLVAFDGAIP
-572 VAVAIVIGV
+572 VAVGIVIGV
-581 TFAVLFLTFGSVLL
+581 TFLVLFLTFGSILL

-618 QDGNLSDLLGF
+618 QDGNLSNLLGF
-629 QAGGTVIAST
+629 QTGGTVIAST

-706 VMIKALGFAMALA
+706 VMIKALGFAMAIA

-734 FMRVM
+734 FMRIM

-750 QRAVARIGLYEG
+750 QRAIARVGLYEG
-762 PGQTDASRP
+762 PIRADDALPDVSA
-771 SLDPGPE
+771 SPE
-778 TATSPMT
+778 AAPAR

>member
-1 MNDHSHEEV
+1 
-10 PRVFAALGRFDYR
+10 
-23 FRRWLPL
+23 
-30 AALAIVIAMNVA
+30 
-42 AASWG
+42 
-47 GELSQGGWEIPGSE
+47 
-61 TERAEALLKERFGA
+61 
-75 SQEQML
+75 ML
-81 VIYRDEDADATSP
+81 VIYRDAAADATSLD
-94 AFQEKVAASLD
+94 FQAAVAGSLE
-105 RVAADVTVDSVITYG
+105 RVAADDQVDSIIAY
-120 SVPDPSLIS
+120 SEEVPDPALVSE
-129 DDGHATFAVLN
+129 DGHATFAVVN
-140 LTQDRAVAT
+140 LIADRSAAT

-161 PAGIDTTITGVP
+161 PAGMETTITGVP
-173 LLQHQFN
+173 MLQHEFN
-180 AAIER
+180 AAIED
-185 DLLRAELISLPV
+185 DLLQAELISLPV
-197 ALIILLVV
+197 ALIILLIV

-211 AALPL
+211 AGLPL
-216 LIAGMALGTAFA
+216 LMAGLALGTSFA
-228 GISLMA
+228 AITLAA
-234 GRIEMSIFVTNIAT
+234 GQIEMSIFVTNIAT

-267 EELRAGHDVE
+267 EELRAGYSVE
-277 RAIERMMA
+277 VAIERMMA

-299 VGLTALIVFTAPA
+299 IGLTALIVFAAPA

-353 PAFIRPAS
+353 PSFIRPAS
-361 GHEPEE
+361 GNEPAE
-367 QRHGAWSRIARF
+367 QRHGLWSHIARF

-385 QVAAPALAIL
+385 QVAMPALAVL
-395 LLAGLPFLHLE
+395 LLAGLPFFHLE

-416 PPSSARTGFEVLRDE
+416 PPSTARHGFEMLRDE

-442 ALRFADGEL
+442 AVQFADDEL

-456 DALAAYVDRL
+456 AQLTAYVDRL
-466 GGVDGAT
+466 TSLDGAT
-473 HVDSLLTPPPGMT
+473 QVTSLLTPPPGM
-486 ADQYLPLLAVP
+486 AEGEYLAVLAMP
-497 AEQRPAELNDY
+497 AEQRPTGLNDY
-508 VAGWIA
+508 IGEWISG
-514 EDTTRLEV
+514 DTTRLEV
-522 ASRIEADTDAGRAFV
+522 ASRIDADSDAGRAFV
-537 QRVRGIEP
+537 QRVRSAEAP
-545 PAGAQVLTAGL
+545 AAGAQVQTAGL

-562 FLVAFDAAIP
+562 FLVAFDNAIP

-581 TFAVLFLTFGSVLL
+581 TFVVLFLTFGSILL

-618 QDGNLSDLLGF
+618 QDGNLSSLLGF
-629 QAGGTVIAST
+629 EAGGTVIAST

-663 ERYVATGDNNRSVAE
+663 ERYVATRDNNRSVAE

-734 FMRVM
+734 FMRIM
-739 GALNWWAPRGL
+739 GALNWWAPAGL
-750 QRAVARIGLYEG
+750 QRAVARLGLYEG
-762 PGQTDASRP
+762 PVGTDGAAADAPAS
-771 SLDPGPE
+771 PE
-778 TATSPMT
+778 AAPAR

>member
-1 MNDHSHEEV
+1 M
-10 PRVFAALGRFDYR
+10 FAALGRFDYR

-30 AALAIVIAMNVA
+30 AALAIVIATNLA

-47 GELSQGGWEIPGSE
+47 GELSQGGWEIPGSD
-61 TERAEALLKERFGA
+61 TQHAAALLKDRFGA

-81 VIYRDEDADATSP
+81 VVYRDGDTDATSA
-94 AFQEKVAASLD
+94 AFQAKVTESLK
-105 RVAADVTVDSVITYG
+105 RVAADDTVDSIITYA
-120 SVPDPSLIS
+120 SVPDPHLIS
-129 DDGHATFAVLN
+129 NDGHATFAVVN
-140 LTQDRAVAT
+140 LTKDRAEAT

-161 PAGIDTTITGVP
+161 PAGIETTLTGVP
-173 LLQHQFN
+173 LLQQQFN
-180 AAIER
+180 TAIEQ
-185 DLLRAELISLPV
+185 DLLQAELISLPV
-197 ALIILLVV
+197 AMIILLIV

-211 AALPL
+211 AVLPL
-216 LIAGMALGTAFA
+216 LTAGLALGTAFA
-228 GISLMA
+228 AISIAA
-234 GRIEMSIFVTNIAT
+234 GQIEMSIFVTNIAT

-267 EELRAGHDVE
+267 EELRAGHSVE

-294 GIAVA
+294 GAAVA
-299 VGLTALIVFTAPA
+299 IGLTALIVFAAPA

-319 GVLVVVSTLLF
+319 GVLVVLSTMLF

-361 GHEPEE
+361 GNEPAE
-367 QRHGAWSRIARF
+367 QRHGVWSRIAHF
-379 VMRRPL
+379 VMRRPI
-385 QVAAPALAIL
+385 QVAAPALTVL
-395 LLAGLPFLHLE
+395 LIAGLPFFHLE

-416 PPSSARTGFEVLRDE
+416 PPSSARTGFEVLRDD

-442 ALRFADGEL
+442 ALQFPDDQL
-451 DADRL
+451 DADRQA
-456 DALAAYVDRL
+456 ALTAYVDRL
-466 GGVDGAT
+466 AAVDGAT
-473 HVDSLLTPPPGMT
+473 EVDSLLTPPPGMP
-486 ADQYLPLLAVP
+486 ADQYLAALAVP
-497 AEQRPAELNDY
+497 ADQRPADLNDY
-508 VAGWIA
+508 VDGWLAG
-514 EDTTRLEV
+514 DTTRIEV
-522 ASRIEADTDAGRAFV
+522 ASRIDADSDAGRAFV
-537 QRVRGIEP
+537 REVRQIEAP
-545 PAGAQVLTAGL
+545 DGATVRTAGL

-562 FLVAFDAAIP
+562 FLAAFDDAIP

-581 TFAVLFLTFGSVLL
+581 TFLVLLLTFGSVLL
-595 PVKAVLMSLLSISAS
+595 PLKAVLMSLLSISAS

-618 QDGNLSDLLGF
+618 QDGHLSGLLGF
-629 QAGGTVIAST
+629 EAGGTIIAST

-663 ERYVATGDNNRSVAE
+663 ERYVATGDNSRSVGE

-719 VLVDATIV
+719 VFVDATIV

-750 QRAVARIGLYEG
+750 QRAIARFGLYEG
-762 PGQTDASRP
+762 PAQTDASAARAAAA
-771 SLDPGPE
+771 DGVAE
-778 TATSPMT
+778 GATAP

>member
-1 MNDHSHEEV
+1 
-10 PRVFAALGRFDYR
+10 VFAALGRFDYR

-30 AALAIVIAMNVA
+30 AALVVVIAINIA
-42 AASWG
+42 AANWG
-47 GELSQGGWEIPGSE
+47 GELSQGGWQIPGSE
-61 TERAEALLKERFGA
+61 TEEAEALIRERFGA
-75 SQEQML
+75 SQERML
-81 VIYRDEDADATSP
+81 VIYRDDDSDATSP
-94 AFQEKVAASLD
+94 ALQAAVAGSLE
-105 RVAADVTVDSVITYG
+105 RVAADDQVDSVITY
-120 SVPDPSLIS
+120 SAQLPDPALIS
-129 DDGHATFAVLN
+129 NDGHATFAVVN
-140 LTQDRAVAT
+140 LIADRAAAT

-161 PAGIDTTITGVP
+161 PAGLQTTITGVP
-173 LLQHQFN
+173 MLQHEFN
-180 AAIER
+180 AAIEE
-185 DLLRAELISLPV
+185 DLLQAELISLPV

-211 AALPL
+211 AGLPL
-216 LIAGMALGTAFA
+216 LMAGLALGTAFA
-228 GISLMA
+228 AISLAA
-234 GRIEMSIFVTNIAT
+234 GQIEMSIFVTNIAT

-267 EELRAGHDVE
+267 EELRAGHSVE
-277 RAIERMMA
+277 VAIERMMA

-299 VGLTALIVFTAPA
+299 IGLTALIVFAAPA

-319 GVLVVVSTLLF
+319 GVLVVVSTLFF

-361 GHEPEE
+361 GNEPAEL
-367 QRHGAWSRIARF
+367 RHGVWSHIARF

-385 QVAAPALAIL
+385 QVAVPALAIL
-395 LLAGLPFLHLE
+395 LLAGLPFFHLE

-416 PPSSARTGFEVLRDE
+416 PPSTARHGFEVLRDE

-442 ALRFADGEL
+442 ALQFPDDQL
-451 DADRL
+451 DADRQAEL
-456 DALAAYVDRL
+456 TAYVDRL
-466 GGVDGAT
+466 GSLDGAT
-473 HVDSLLTPPPGMT
+473 QVTSLLTPPPGMA
-486 ADQYLPLLAVP
+486 ADGYLPLLSLP
-497 AEQRPAELNDY
+497 ADQRPAGLNDY
-508 VAGWIA
+508 IGTWISG
-514 EDTTRLEV
+514 DTTRLEV
-522 ASRIEADTDAGRAFV
+522 ASRIDADSDAGRALV
-537 QRVRGIEP
+537 QRVRSTEAP
-545 PAGAQVLTAGL
+545 QGAQVLTAGL

-572 VAVAIVIGV
+572 MAVAIVIGV
-581 TFAVLFLTFGSVLL
+581 TFIILFLTFGSILL
-595 PVKAVLMSLLSISAS
+595 PIKAVLMSLLSISAS

-618 QDGNLSDLLGF
+618 QDGNLSNLLGF
-629 QAGGTVIAST
+629 DAGGTVIAST

-706 VMIKALGFAMALA
+706 VMIKALGFAMAVA

-734 FMRVM
+734 FMRIM
-739 GALNWWAPRGL
+739 GSLNWWAPRGL
-750 QRAVARIGLYEG
+750 QRAVARLGLYEG
-762 PGQTDASRP
+762 AVGTDEAALDGPAS
-771 SLDPGPE
+771 PE
-778 TATSPMT
+778 AAPAR

>member
-1 MNDHSHEEV
+1 
-10 PRVFAALGRFDYR
+10 VFAALGRFDYR

-30 AALAIVIAMNVA
+30 AALAVVIATNVA
-42 AASWG
+42 AANWG
-47 GELSQGGWEIPGSE
+47 GELSQGGWQIPGSE
-61 TERAEALLKERFGA
+61 SAQAEALIRQRFGA
-75 SQEQML
+75 SQERML
-81 VIYRDEDADATSP
+81 VIYRDNQADATSP
-94 AFQEKVAASLD
+94 AFQAAVAASLA
-105 RVAADVTVDSVITYG
+105 RVAADDQVDSVITY
-120 SVPDPSLIS
+120 SEALPDPALIS
-129 DDGHATFAVLN
+129 EDGHATFAVVN
-140 LTQDRAVAT
+140 LIADRAAAT

-161 PAGIDTTITGVP
+161 PAGVQTTITGVP
-173 LLQHQFN
+173 ILQQQFN

-185 DLLRAELISLPV
+185 DLLQAELISLPV

-211 AALPL
+211 AGLPL
-216 LIAGMALGTAFA
+216 LMAALALGTSFA
-228 GISLMA
+228 AISLAA
-234 GRIEMSIFVTNIAT
+234 GQIEMSIFVTNIAT

-267 EELRAGHDVE
+267 EELRAGHSVE
-277 RAIERMMA
+277 VSIERMMA

-299 VGLTALIVFTAPA
+299 VGLTALIVFAAPA

-319 GVLVVVSTLLF
+319 GVLVVLSTLLF

-361 GHEPEE
+361 GNEPAE
-367 QRHGAWSRIARF
+367 QRHGVWSRIAHF
-379 VMRRPL
+379 VMRWPL
-385 QVAAPALAIL
+385 QVAVPALAIL
-395 LLAGLPFLHLE
+395 LLAGLPFFHLE

-416 PPSSARTGFEVLRDE
+416 PPSSARTGFEILRDQ

-442 ALRFADGEL
+442 AVQFPDSDL
-451 DADRL
+451 DTGRRD
-456 DALAAYVDRL
+456 DLAAYVDRL
-466 GGVDGAT
+466 AGIDGT
-473 HVDSLLTPPPGMT
+473 TQVTSVLTPPPGM
-486 ADQYLPLLAVP
+486 AGDQYLALLAMPVS
-497 AEQRPAELNDY
+497 ERPTELNDY
-508 VAGWIA
+508 IGGWISG
-514 EDTTRLEV
+514 DTTRLDV
-522 ASRIEADTDAGRAFV
+522 ASRIDADSDAGRAFV
-537 QRVRGIEP
+537 QRVRGVEP
-545 PAGAQVLTAGL
+545 PAGSHVLTAGL
-556 ASQSAD
+556 GSQSAD
-562 FLVAFDAAIP
+562 FLVAFDGAIP

-581 TFAVLFLTFGSVLL
+581 TFLVLFLTFGSLLL

-618 QDGNLSDLLGF
+618 QDGNLSSLLGF
-629 QAGGTVIAST
+629 ETGGTIIAST

-706 VMIKALGFAMALA
+706 VMIKALGFAMAIA

-734 FMRVM
+734 FMRIM

-750 QRAVARIGLYEG
+750 QRAVARVGLYEG
-762 PGQTDASRP
+762 PVRADDALPDAPAS
-771 SLDPGPE
+771 PE
-778 TATSPMT
+778 AAPAR